1 MGDWQPTPEFV
12 EMLRSGDAS
21 DADHGR
27 PYPFCL
33 AHPLEGPVEGLG
45 DAVSWQV
52 EWKWD
57 GIRAQLIRRDRRNFL
72 WTRGEELVTPRYPEI
87 EVIGDHLPEGT
98 VIDGELLPWKA
109 GAPLPF
115 AQLQRRIGRKAVTKK
130 IMEEVPV
137 VLVGYDLLEYEGKDI
152 RAEPLETRWALLERV
167 VAASGLGERF
177 WVSARVQGAS
187 WDELAKAR
195 DGSRARGAEGL
206 MLKRLDSAYGV
217 GRQRGVWWKW
227 KVDPLTV
234 DAVLTAARRGSGK
247 RASLYTDYTF
257 AVWDGDRLVP
267 IAQAYSGLTDAEIRR
282 LDAWIRRHMVEKF
295 GPVRTVSPELVFEL
309 GFEGIQ
315 RSSRHRSGVAV
326 RFPRIL
332 RWREDKPARR
342 PIRWRR

>member
-1 MGDWQPTPEFV
+1 MEG
-12 EMLRSGDAS
+12 LR
-21 DADHGR
+21 GR
-27 PYPFCL
+27 GFL
-33 AHPLEGPVEGLG
+33 AGGVEGRG
-45 DAVSWQV
+45 W
-52 EWKWD
+52 
-57 GIRAQLIRRDRRNFL
+57 AQLIRRDRRNFL

-152 RAEPLETRWALLERV
+152 RAEPLETRWALLDARWRR
-167 VAASGLGERF
+167 AAWGSGSGCQRGF
-177 WVSARVQGAS
+177 RGRAG
-187 WDELAKAR
+187 DELAKAR

-295 GPVRTVSPELVFEL
+295 GPVCTVSPELVFEL
-309 GFEGIQ
+309 GFEGIRAVEPASVRGGGAVSADLALAGGQ
-315 RSSRHRSGVAV
+315 ARAGGRYAGDDERASGGG
-326 RFPRIL
+326 
-332 RWREDKPARR
+332 
-342 PIRWRR
+342 